1 MPKNSSISD
10 SLNSRNNEKGEMEDQ
25 IAKYTKEIFEIE
37 NENKLL
43 QSENNQLKHE
53 VETARITQTE
63 LSTRNEKLESDCRHL
78 ADELRSVLEKNET
91 MVCDN
96 DDLDEEGSSIEQRWE
111 EIISE
116 LEERIEV
123 CT

>member
-1 MPKNSSISD
+1 
-10 SLNSRNNEKGEMEDQ
+10 MEDQ

-78 ADELRSVLEKNET
+78 ADELRSVLEKKHAVFTSSSKSINANIKD
-91 MVCDN
+91 MDK
-96 DDLDEEGSSIEQRWE
+96 LGSD
-111 EIISE
+111 
-116 LEERIEV
+116 
-123 CT
+123 

>member
-1 MPKNSSISD
+1 
-10 SLNSRNNEKGEMEDQ
+10 MEDQ

-43 QSENNQLKHE
+43 QSENNQLKQE
-53 VETARITQTE
+53 VETARNKQTE
-63 LSTRNEKLESDCRHL
+63 LSMRNEKLESDCSHL
-78 ADELRSVLEKNET
+78 ADELRNVLEKNET

-96 DDLDEEGSSIEQRWE
+96 DDDLDEEGSSVELRWE

>member
-1 MPKNSSISD
+1 
-10 SLNSRNNEKGEMEDQ
+10 MEDQ

-78 ADELRSVLEKNET
+78 ADELRSVLEKNQT